1 MPEVPKG
8 DAMTE
13 TRQHIADVLFTTA
26 ILGVGLLSG
35 NPILA
40 SVVAGIGVNLASDLT
55 RAGWGQVCQRLL
67 GESGFLN
74 HDLQQALARAFRQT
88 LTHLEQTWWETTD
101 GKHMRRAQPAIARET
116 TEVFKML
123 REDAAVFC
131 CADGL
136 GRAAG
141 NEQVR
146 QLLYSDETTARRALA
161 GCLSAYLY
169 GHDARLIAFL
179 DTHLV
184 QALAFWFA
192 EELKTDRPESNRAW
206 RAFQRLLLEGLQ
218 TSLTE
223 VRAEQ
228 LETQQVLKGLRG
240 DLQAWTDRMDAL
252 AEDVRERT
260 GEEALLH
267 TLARVRD
274 DLLAAIAAEAGLT
287 RAAIAAGVEQVTRL
301 FSEELAHLRSDLL
314 PRLSER
320 GLTEQQEPLQA
331 DLRRHF
337 NGLLRDYA
345 LFGGRA
351 EEFET
356 VNAFLAAPQGGYLFL
371 TGPSGYGKTAFL
383 AQIAQQSEAAY
394 HFLNRTY
401 GTADEDL
408 FLRNLC
414 QQLAARHGLGGRLP
428 ISTAELRALYPDLLR
443 LPPADGR
450 PVVVLID
457 GLDEASNWEPG
468 PMHFP
473 ANLPDGVK
481 VVFSARAV
489 AEWDWPSRLRLPAEH
504 LRQLMLG
511 AMAADDV
518 RSLLQAAGGTATR
531 LADDPEW
538 ISQAVRVS
546 AGDPFYVKLLVE
558 DVRDGRVQPG
568 QMGAQPAGLDAYLK
582 GWWDQ
587 VAAAVRAQDVRDLL
601 GSLAVARGPLG
612 RDDLITLFPELG
624 WALDGVLAEVRRFV
638 IGGEKQGYAL
648 CHPRFA
654 DYVRRRVGSR
664 VLRTYTDALLT
675 HCMNWRAHNSPYAF
689 RYVTAHLL
697 EAGRTQELL
706 DLVDTPFLRANV
718 RCLRSYGG
726 ALEDIRNGVQA
737 ARALHNPAKM
747 LGLALAHA
755 GLQAKVGQL
764 AAYDVVPLY
773 ARFGEPERALQ
784 FVDTIADETQRAK
797 TLVAL
802 ARELLP
808 SDPGKARQIVRRT
821 LANWRRY
828 PAGYDCGAV
837 LREAF
842 AVLPDEL
849 IGFLESVGNFSPVSS
864 LGNCTYLT
872 YQAIDQIAPKLEPTL
887 HNRLRAALR
896 RALALPTHDR
906 NRSDLRFLMA
916 RLEPDPDEAEQFA
929 DSDSARVV
937 VQARRDALQDSDGRL
952 DDQTVD
958 RAIELLLDK
967 QNRLAYDEQWTLFY
981 GVVTPHAAQFAAAI
995 GSLPA
1000 SSGKVVLLIDTALAV
1015 VEHTQDA
1022 ELARNLLLEA
1032 LRVNQEV
1039 PDNYPFDTPPISESS
1054 YPGEMDELVQRIAEE
1069 TARTDMRAALDFV
1082 ESPEITPWAG
1092 GRTVAQAIGA
1102 AGKADPAVALQAVA
1116 NLGRFR
1122 DWARALIAEHIAAA
1136 NLEWALTIW
1145 RALDPDDVDRPKILV
1160 RILGN
1165 VSPEA
1170 YAQASEVLEA
1180 EFAPEPKYLLYK
1192 IPTQLAIAAKLKEEQ
1207 PEHATG
1213 IAQGSLQSLHDWFD
1227 AERWS
1232 RPEREFFL
1240 ARIIPVVT
1248 ACGLVD
1254 LAWALVRNITDDH
1267 GLQAV
1272 AAADMLR
1279 VLANDYVSRVLRGH
1293 FDYEQTYQQLLASGR
1308 HDKASVLKSKREAQV
1323 KRRVGD
1329 GHVIDHVFFDL
1340 HFRVTEKRH
1349 LGQHSSGFPSEIIDF
1364 AEWLLSMDG
1373 LRLLALYLLRYAYHS
1388 GWGPDQVG
1396 ALIAVKGVS
1405 VYASSVR
1412 HFATGIKND
1421 DLRELAL
1428 VELYSSLPL
1437 EVVAQGGGIS
1447 QDRLRAIAFL
1457 RVAARETVPDHK
1469 QGFLDDAFALAR
1481 QSIADA
1487 DEFTLDLLVEFV
1499 REACGLDPERTRQF
1513 ARELIAATLSSER
1526 DSVAHRLYE
1535 LNGCGYALSATE
1547 CAAVDALSEHWVD
1560 RLEHLQEGSVK
1571 GEPIGEQDAHRLAS
1585 RYLAQVARSTLLVNP
1600 ERGLRLVSM
1609 AAHHADKVTEPT
1621 ERTRLRREIL
1631 KSMLAAGGAPL
1642 WEEAVVRSLDFE
1654 EAIFHVFDWFGQ
1666 SVLKLNQE
1674 DKAFPPRLLDAIDWA
1689 EQLMRA

>member
-116 TEVFKML
+116 AEVFKML
-123 REDAAVFC
+123 REDAAGFC

-146 QLLYSDETTARRALA
+146 QLLYGDETTARRALA
-161 GCLSAYLY
+161 GFLSAYLY

-184 QALAFWFA
+184 QALAFWFG

-218 TSLTE
+218 TSLAG

-228 LETQQVLKGLRG
+228 LETQQVLTGLRD

-252 AEDVRERT
+252 ADDVRERT
-260 GEEALLH
+260 GEESLLH

-337 NGLLRDYA
+337 DGLLRDYA

-351 EEFET
+351 EEFGT

-371 TGPSGYGKTAFL
+371 TGLSGYGKTAL
-383 AQIAQQSEAAY
+383 LVQIAQQGEAAY

-481 VVFSARAV
+481 VIFSARAV
-489 AEWDWPSRLRLPAEH
+489 AEWDWPSRLRLPTE
-504 LRQLMLG
+504 QLHQLTLG
-511 AMAADDV
+511 AMTADDV
-518 RSLLQAAGGTATR
+518 SSLLQAAGGTAAH
-531 LADDPEW
+531 LADDPGW

-558 DVRDGRVQPG
+558 DVCDGRMQPG
-568 QMGAQPAGLDAYLK
+568 QMGTQPVGLDAYLK

-587 VAAAVRAQDVRDLL
+587 VAAAARAQDVRDLL

-638 IGGEKQGYAL
+638 IGSEQQGYAL

-654 DYVRRRVGSR
+654 DYVRRRVGLR
-664 VLRTYTDALLT
+664 VLQTYTDALLT
-675 HCMNWRAHNSPYAF
+675 HCLNWRAHNSPYAF
-689 RYVTAHLL
+689 RCVTAHLL

-764 AAYDVVPLY
+764 ATYDVVPLY

-784 FVDTIADETQRAK
+784 FADTIADETQRAK
-797 TLVAL
+797 TLVAI

-808 SDPGKARQIVRRT
+808 SDPDRARQIVRRT

-849 IGFLESVGNFSPVSS
+849 IGFLESVEDFSPVSS

-872 YQAIDQIAPKLEPTL
+872 YQAVDQLAPILAPALQE
-887 HNRLRAALR
+887 RLRAALR
-896 RALALPTHDR
+896 RALTLPTHER
-906 NRSDLRFLMA
+906 NQSDLRFLLA
-916 RLEPDPDEAEQFA
+916 RLEADPDEAEQFA
-929 DSDSARVV
+929 DSDPARVV
-937 VQARRDALQDSDGRL
+937 VQARRDALRNPDGRL

-958 RAIELLLDK
+958 RAIQLLVDTP
-967 QNRLAYDEQWTLFY
+967 NRLAYDEKWTLLY
-981 GVVTPHAAQFAAAI
+981 AVVAPHATQFA
-995 GSLPA
+995 SVVSTLPP
-1000 SSGKVVLLIDTALAV
+1000 SGGKVHLLLQTALV
-1015 VEHTQDA
+1015 VA
-1022 ELARNLLLEA
+1022 ELYQEAERARALLLEA
-1032 LRVNQEV
+1032 LHANEEIPSDRVFDGRPIKENS
-1039 PDNYPFDTPPISESS
+1039 YPSELEELVGLISEGLARKHLDTAFSFLRT
-1054 YPGEMDELVQRIAEE
+1054 PGIDFRWGLTVPPHVKAVV
-1069 TARTDMRAALDFV
+1069 AAAKTN
-1082 ESPEITPWAG
+1082 P
-1092 GRTVAQAIGA
+1092 Q
-1102 AGKADPAVALQAVA
+1102 VALQAA
-1116 NLGRFR
+1116 DKLGRSR
-1122 DWARALIAEHIAAA
+1122 NWARAMIAEHVAGTD
-1136 NLEWALTIW
+1136 LESALSIW
-1145 RALDPDDVDRPKILV
+1145 RELDPGDVDRPRTLI
-1160 RILGN
+1160 RILEN
-1165 VSPEA
+1165 ASPSA
-1170 YAQASEVLEA
+1170 HMRAREVLDA
-1180 EFAPEPKYLLYK
+1180 EFEPEPKYRLYK
-1192 IPTQLAIAAKLKEEQ
+1192 IPVQLDIAAKLNGYQ
-1207 PEHATG
+1207 PEQARTIVHGALEG
-1213 IAQGSLQSLHDWFD
+1213 LLNSFD
-1227 AERWS
+1227 REGWS
-1232 RPEREFFL
+1232 KPQKEFLL
-1240 ARIIPVVT
+1240 ARVIPAMTV
-1248 ACGLVD
+1248 CGLVERAKWFVD
-1254 LAWALVRNITDDH
+1254 YYIKDEY
-1267 GLQAV
+1267 GLSAV
-1272 AAADMLR
+1272 AAADMLGLFADEDAAPILTENFGLKMR
-1279 VLANDYVSRVLRGH
+1279 GLKMSWQMALREALEEHPIDDLVLSLHWTVSEQHSWRSLSISQFDDAIADLIELSSTFSNARLIGLHLLHRGKH
-1293 FDYEQTYQQLLASGR
+1293 GGPTWDSDHVKALLAA
-1308 HDKASVLKSKREAQV
+1308 KTVPYYTTEAW
-1323 KRRVGD
+1323 RFIPL
-1329 GHVIDHVFFDL
+1329 ID
-1340 HFRVTEKRH
+1340 
-1349 LGQHSSGFPSEIIDF
+1349 
-1364 AEWLLSMDG
+1364 
-1373 LRLLALYLLRYAYHS
+1373 
-1388 GWGPDQVG
+1388 DQEV
-1396 ALIAVKGVS
+1396 
-1405 VYASSVR
+1405 
-1412 HFATGIKND
+1412 
-1421 DLRELAL
+1421 RELAL
-1428 VELYSSLPL
+1428 VELYGSLPL
-1437 EVVAQGGGIS
+1437 DVVAHGGGIS
-1447 QDRLRAIAFL
+1447 QDRLSAIAFL
-1457 RVAARETVPDHK
+1457 RAANREADAEHK
-1469 QGFLDDAFALAR
+1469 QDLLEEAFAHAR
-1481 QSIADA
+1481 KCVENA
-1487 DEFTLDLLVEFV
+1487 DEFTLDLLIEFV
-1499 REACGLDPERTRQF
+1499 RQAYPIDAERARQF
-1513 ARELIAATLSSER
+1513 ASEIVASTLASSR
-1526 DSVAHRLYE
+1526 DWAAHRMFE
-1535 LNGCGYALSATE
+1535 LNGCGYFFSDAERSAIKVLS
-1547 CAAVDALSEHWVD
+1547 DHWID
-1560 RLEHLQEGSVK
+1560 RLEHMQEGSIK
-1571 GEPIGEQDAHRLAS
+1571 GPPIGDQDAHRLAATW
-1585 RYLAQVARSTLLVNP
+1585 LARAARSTLLVNP

-1609 AAHHADKVTEPT
+1609 AAHHAGTVTEPT

-1631 KSMLAAGGAPL
+1631 RSMLAAGDAKL

-1666 SVLKLNQE
+1666 SALKLNQE
-1674 DKAFPPRLLDAIDWA
+1674 DKAFPPRLLDVIDWA

>member
-1 MPEVPKG
+1 
-8 DAMTE
+8 MTE

-55 RAGWGQVCQRLL
+55 RAGWGQVCRRLL

-123 REDAAVFC
+123 REDAAGFC

-146 QLLYSDETTARRALA
+146 QLLYGDETTARRALA

-184 QALAFWFA
+184 QALAFWFG
-192 EELKTDRPESNRAW
+192 EELKTERPESNRAW

-223 VRAEQ
+223 ARAEQ
-228 LETQQVLKGLRG
+228 LETQQVLTGLRD

-274 DLLAAIAAEAGLT
+274 DLLVTIAAQAGLT

-337 NGLLRDYA
+337 DGLLHDYA

-356 VNAFLAAPQGGYLFL
+356 VNAFLADPQGGYLFL
-371 TGPSGYGKTAFL
+371 TGPSGYGKTAL
-383 AQIAQQSEAAY
+383 LVQIAQQGEAAY
-394 HFLNRTY
+394 DFLNRTY

-428 ISTAELRALYPDLLR
+428 IATGELRALYPDLLR

-481 VVFSARAV
+481 VIFSARAV
-489 AEWDWPSRLRLPAEH
+489 AEWDWPSRLRLPTEQ
-504 LRQLMLG
+504 LRQLTLG
-511 AMAADDV
+511 AMTTDDV
-518 RSLLQAAGGTATR
+518 QALLQAAGGAAAR
-531 LADDPEW
+531 LAEDPGW
-538 ISQAVRVS
+538 ISHVVRVS

-558 DVRDGRVQPG
+558 DVSDGRVRPQQMETQPV
-568 QMGAQPAGLDAYLK
+568 GLDAYLK

-587 VAAAVRAQDVRDLL
+587 VAAAVRAQDARDLL
-601 GSLAVARGPLG
+601 GSLAVAHGPLG
-612 RDDLITLFPELG
+612 RDDLIAMFPELG

-664 VLRTYTDALLT
+664 VLQTYTDALLT
-675 HCMNWRAHNSPYAF
+675 HCLNWRAHNSPYAF

-697 EAGRTQELL
+697 EAGRVQELL
-706 DLVDTPFLRANV
+706 DLVDIPFLQAKIH
-718 RCLRSYGG
+718 CLRSYGG
-726 ALEDIRNGVQA
+726 ALEDLRNGVQA

-764 AAYDVVPLY
+764 ATYDVIPLY

-784 FVDTIADETQRAK
+784 FVDTIADETQRAR
-797 TLVAL
+797 TLVAV

-808 SDPGKARQIVRRT
+808 SDPDKARQIVRRT

-828 PAGYDCGAV
+828 PEGWDCGTV

-849 IGFLESVGNFSPVSS
+849 IGCLESVGDFAPVSS

-872 YQAIDQIAPKLEPTL
+872 YQAIDQLAPKLEPTL

-937 VQARRDALQDSDGRL
+937 VHARRDALRNPVGRL

-981 GVVTPHAAQFAAAI
+981 SVVAPHAAQFASAI
-995 GSLPA
+995 GALPA

-1022 ELARNLLLEA
+1022 ELAKSLLLEA

-1039 PDNYPFDTPPISESS
+1039 PENYPFEAPPISEISS
-1054 YPGEMDELVQRIAEE
+1054 PGGMDELVRRIGEE
-1069 TARTDMRAALDFV
+1069 MARANLRAALDFV
-1082 ESPEITPWAG
+1082 ESPEITRWAG
-1092 GRTVAQAIGA
+1092 GRTVAQVIGA
-1102 AGKADPAVALQAVA
+1102 AGQVAPAGALQAAA

-1122 DWARALIAEHIAAA
+1122 DWARALIAEHVAGT

-1145 RALDPDDVDRPKILV
+1145 RALDPDDVDRPKILI

-1165 VSPEA
+1165 ASPEA

-1180 EFAPEPKYLLYK
+1180 EFAPELKYQLYK

-1207 PEHATG
+1207 SEHATG
-1213 IAQGSLQSLHDWFD
+1213 IAQRSLQSLHDWFD
-1227 AERWS
+1227 AERWN

-1240 ARIIPVVT
+1240 TRIIPVVT

-1254 LAWALVRNITDDH
+1254 LAWALVRDITDDL

-1272 AAADMLR
+1272 AAADVLGML
-1279 VLANDYVSRVLRGH
+1279 ADDYVSQVLREQ
-1293 FDYEQTYQQLLASGR
+1293 FDYEQTYQQLLNVGKRSDAEELKAEREDEVWRRRQKKETR
-1308 HDKASVLKSKREAQV
+1308 HIEHSA
-1323 KRRVGD
+1323 
-1329 GHVIDHVFFDL
+1329 FDL
-1340 HFRVTEKRH
+1340 HFRISDKLHWGRNS
-1349 LGQHSSGFPSEIIDF
+1349 GGFPSEIIDF
-1364 AEWLLSMDG
+1364 SEWLLYSG
-1373 LRLLALYLLRYAYHS
+1373 GPRLLGLYLARYAYHS
-1388 GWGPDQVG
+1388 EWGPDQVL
-1396 ALIAVKGVS
+1396 AWLAVKTVS
-1405 VYASSVR
+1405 VYASSAL
-1412 HFATGIKND
+1412 HFAAGIRND
-1421 DLRELAL
+1421 ELRQLAL
-1428 VELYSSLPL
+1428 VELYGRLPA
-1437 EVVAQGGGIS
+1437 EIVSRGGVIN
-1447 QDRLRAIAFL
+1447 QDRLRALALL
-1457 RVAARETVPDHK
+1457 RVAVRETVSEHI
-1469 QGFLDDAFALAR
+1469 QGLLDDAFALAR

-1499 REACGLDPERTRQF
+1499 REAYPIDAERARQF
-1513 ARELIAATLSSER
+1513 ASEMVASTLASSR
-1526 DSVAHRLYE
+1526 DWAAHRMFE
-1535 LNGCGYALSATE
+1535 LNGCGYFFSDAERSAIEVLS
-1547 CAAVDALSEHWVD
+1547 DHWID
-1560 RLEHLQEGSVK
+1560 RLEHLQEGSIK
-1571 GEPIGEQDAHRLAS
+1571 GPPIGDQDAHRLAATW
-1585 RYLAQVARSTLLVNP
+1585 LARAARSTLLVNH

-1609 AAHHADKVTEPT
+1609 AAHHANTVAEPT

-1631 KSMLAAGGAPL
+1631 RSMLAAGDAKL

-1666 SVLKLNQE
+1666 SALKLNQE
-1674 DKAFPPRLLDAIDWA
+1674 DKTFPPRLLDVIDWA